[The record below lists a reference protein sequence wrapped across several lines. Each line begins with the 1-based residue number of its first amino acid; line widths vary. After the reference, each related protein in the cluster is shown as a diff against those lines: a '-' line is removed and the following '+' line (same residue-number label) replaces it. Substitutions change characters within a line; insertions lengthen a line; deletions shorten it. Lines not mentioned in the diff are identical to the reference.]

1 MGVLLIPLMNPQNT
15 IGDGM
20 NEHRYTAIKRTA
32 YCPICGKKTD
42 DARETV
48 DRPPGYGREVMI
60 ICDCGYSTFSS
71 VYDHNALMDD

>member
-1 MGVLLIPLMNPQNT
+1 MM
-15 IGDGM
+15 IGAAGGNMSDK
-20 NEHRYTAIKRTA
+20 RYTAVKRTA
-32 YCPICGKKTD
+32 YCPLCGKKTD

-48 DRPPGYGREVMI
+48 DRPPGYGREIMI